1 MNFGEKILKL
11 RKEKGLSQE
20 ALAEQIGTTRQ
31 AISKWENN
39 QGFPETEKLL
49 QLSNIFEV
57 STDFLLKEDKSI
69 KDIAEDRGYYVS
81 KELARGYIANQKKIS
96 RYISIG
102 FMVFA
107 LAGIPYTMFPSGTTW
122 RYLGMAICGAAGIIS
137 IVLGM
142 FSEQQQY
149 AILKQEPLLFDY
161 EYIKELK
168 SEYVLKKKNYMAVA
182 IPCTIL
188 FVLGLIILAL
198 TVRGYFSWTEYHS
211 FVFLGFGIGFLGF
224 VYSAGVME
232 AYELLVNN
240 EQHSTTFFFKLKK
253 KIKGKIDK
261 DLG

>member
-1 MNFGEKILKL
+1 MNFGEKIYKL

-57 STDFLLKEDKSI
+57 STDFLLKEEKSV
-69 KDIAEDRGYYVS
+69 KDTVDERGYYVS
-81 KELARGYIANQKKIS
+81 KELAKGYIANQKIIS

-102 FMVFA
+102 FMAFA
-107 LAGIPYTMFPSGTTW
+107 LAGIPYTMFHDNTTW
-122 RYLGMAICGAAGIIS
+122 RYLGMAICVVAGIIS
-137 IVLGM
+137 FVLGM
-142 FSEQQQY
+142 FAEQQQY
-149 AILKQEPLLFDY
+149 SVLKNEPLLFDY
-161 EYIKELK
+161 EYMKELT
-168 SEYVLKKKNYMAVA
+168 SEYTSKKKNYISVA

-188 FVLGLIILAL
+188 FILGLVILAL
-198 TVRGYFSWTEYHS
+198 TVRGYFAWSEYHS
-211 FVFLGFGIGFLGF
+211 FVFLGFGVGFLGF

-240 EQHSTTFFFKLKK
+240 EQYSTRFFFKLKR
-253 KIKGKIDK
+253 KIKGKIDNM
-261 DLG
+261 